1 MTWAAFQQSHAA
13 PSVSMAQLS
22 WTTRDGFCFG
32 CLFHKQHA
40 MYSYLFIYLTIYLPI
55 YLSTYLPT
63 YLSTYLPI
71 HLSTYLSIYLSTYL
85 PIYLSTYLS
94 VYLSILFL
102 STYLS
107 IFFFGWGAVKLLQSP
122 ACEYSQKSTH
132 CWANSWSKSSSPKS
146 RVYIIHFPEC

>member
-32 CLFHKQHA
+32 CLFHKQHG

-55 YLSTYLPT
+55 YLST

-85 PIYLSTYLS
+85 SIF
-94 VYLSILFL
+94 LSID
-102 STYLS
+102 LS
-107 IFFFGWGAVKLLQSP
+107 INFLLWMGCCKTAAKPSMRILPEVNPLLGKLLV
-122 ACEYSQKSTH
+122 K
-132 CWANSWSKSSSPKS
+132 KFFPK
-146 RVYIIHFPEC
+146 E